1 MGEALLEHASTAPNG
16 PAMTAD
22 ELKRAH
28 YLIKQIEKSVR
39 LVQVY
44 RAADEVLIVAKTTDH
59 NGPEQLDNQ
68 ITLSGAE
75 ISEPIVAVLKQR
87 LTAMRNEL
95 QKLGVA

>member
-1 MGEALLEHASTAPNG
+1 MGEALLQHTSTVPSG
-16 PAMTAD
+16 PAITGD

-28 YLIKQIEKSVR
+28 HLTKQIEKFVR
-39 LVQVY
+39 LIEIY
-44 RAADEVLIVAKTTDH
+44 RASEEVLVVAKTTHH

-68 ITLSGAE
+68 ITLAGTE

-87 LTAMRNEL
+87 LTVMRNEL